1 MEGVKRRRRNGSRKS
16 VDMGVGMLVG
26 VKEGVKGEKA
36 RGMRGGGGGGVGGEV
51 GGWGERGRWGWGK
64 REMEREKTGSYPLSA
79 MTANLFCSLSW
90 TMYEMAVAVSSR
102 HRPLRE

>member
-26 VKEGVKGEKA
+26 VKGGGEGG
-36 RGMRGGGGGGVGGEV
+36 RGGGRRGGRGGGGGGEEGGGGGRGGREGGE
-51 GGWGERGRWGWGK
+51 